1 MIQRMSKTSP
11 QDLIDQL
18 QWRYATKKF
27 DVSKTIP
34 NKVWSAIAS
43 SLVLTPSSFGLQP
56 WHFVAIR
63 DQKIKEELLA
73 HSWGQA
79 QVTDCSHFVVLTA
92 KTSMTEAEID
102 SFLARTI
109 EIRGGKIDQLNPYR
123 DMMVGFTKN
132 MDEAAKLQ
140 WAKLQTYIALGQLM
154 TTAALLGV
162 DACPMEGIA
171 PTEYDRILGLEKKGL
186 TTSVACAL
194 GYRCSEDKYANAPKV
209 RFDESDILTLL

>member
-1 MIQRMSKTSP
+1 MILTMSQLSP
-11 QDLIDQL
+11 QGLVEQL

-27 DVSKTIP
+27 DDSKIIP
-34 NKVWSAIAS
+34 DEIWSGIAS

-56 WHFVAIR
+56 WHFVTIR
-63 DQKIKEELLA
+63 DREIKEALLP

-102 SFLARTI
+102 RFLARSI

-123 DMMVGFTKN
+123 EMMVGFTKN
-132 MDEAAKLQ
+132 MDDAAKLQ

-154 TTAALLGV
+154 TTAAVLGI
-162 DACPMEGIA
+162 DACPMEGIN
-171 PTEYDRILGLEKKGL
+171 PT
-186 TTSVACAL
+186 
-194 GYRCSEDKYANAPKV
+194 
-209 RFDESDILTLL
+209 